1 MHIII
6 TGGLG
11 FIGSNITARLLNEGH
26 QVTILDNL
34 ATSIVTEI
42 PGADVTN
49 LDLTDDS
56 AVADIKLSDADC
68 LMHLARSSSG
78 PESANNPVGTV
89 THGYA
94 QTYNA
99 LLLAKKSKVKRVLHA
114 STMTVYG
121 DIDPDINPVAE
132 ATPCLPVSN
141 YGIGKFANER
151 LVDIFCNS
159 NGIGFNNLRMF
170 NVYGNDANGP
180 VAAHGLVGVFIDML
194 MKSPRAISHGPLE
207 RFRDLVH
214 VKDVVTAWVLC
225 ATNNNQDGPF
235 NVGSGQSISF
245 KGMITAI
252 AEELGIAC
260 QLTMEVGAGTP
271 GDMFGAVA
279 DISAI
284 QAATGYT
291 PEFSPV
297 PGVKSFTRWAME
309 TELTKTPVGQ

>member
-11 FIGSNITARLLNEGH
+11 FIGSNIAARLLNEGH

-34 ATSIVTEI
+34 ATSIVSEI
-42 PGADVTN
+42 PGTGVIN
-49 LDLTDDS
+49 LDLTNGRD
-56 AVADIKLSDADC
+56 VADISLPEADC

-78 PESANNPVGTV
+78 PESVHNPLGVV
-89 THGYA
+89 TEGYT

-99 LLLAKKSKVKRVLHA
+99 LLLAKRAGVKRVIHA

-121 DIDPDINPVAE
+121 DIDPKINPVNE
-132 ATPCLPVSN
+132 TTPCLPLSY

-151 LVDIFCNS
+151 LIEIFCRS

-180 VAAHGLVGVFIDML
+180 VAAHGLVGVFVDML
-194 MKSPRAISHGPLE
+194 MKSPHAVSHGPLE

-214 VKDVVTAWVLC
+214 VRDVVTAWVLC
-225 ATNNNQDGPF
+225 ATKNNQDGPF
-235 NVGSGQSISF
+235 NVGSGQSITF
-245 KGMITAI
+245 KEMITAI
-252 AEELGIAC
+252 AEELGIAD
-260 QLTMEVGAGTP
+260 QLTMEVDAGTP
-271 GDMFGAVA
+271 GDMFGVVA

-291 PEFSPV
+291 SVVSPV
-297 PGVKSFTRWAME
+297 RGVKSFTRWAMGHIA
-309 TELTKTPVGQ
+309 VSS